1 MIPGP
6 MELAQETLLPQRTL
20 FRKGAAL
27 NLAEESLEFGNG
39 GLVVHGRSLE
49 ANGWKEKIMS
59 RFPAASGTTSFCRDG
74 GEPDL
79 DEIERVIG
87 AAKKAGARWIAG
99 VGGGSVLDLAKAA
112 AGLYNASERPRYYQR
127 GGRLEEK
134 GIPFIAVPTTA
145 GTGSE
150 ATANS
155 VIIDSRERSKLSIRD
170 KSFLAR
176 TVILDPGLLEG
187 LPPRVL
193 SYAAMDALVQ
203 AYESYISRNATW
215 FSGSLALRAMELVN
229 GNILEAYS
237 SPDEENL
244 SGLLA
249 GSYFAGIALA
259 SSRLGVI
266 HGVAHPLG
274 AIYGLPHGLVCSV
287 CFLPSIKLNREAMGG
302 KYDSMCGV
310 LGQDLSRR
318 VGELLAALGIA
329 SPFKGGKFERR
340 DKIIGETLSSGST
353 AANPKK
359 IGKEDVEFIL
369 EEISRGE

>member
-20 FRKGAAL
+20 FQKGAAL
-27 NLAEESLEFGNG
+27 RLAEESLEFGDR

-59 RFPAASGTTSFCRDG
+59 RFPGSSGTTSFCRDG

-79 DEIERVIG
+79 DEIERVIK

-112 AGLYNASERPRYYQR
+112 AGLYNASQRPQYYQR

-134 GIPFIAVPTTA
+134 GIPFVAVPTTA

-155 VIIDSRERSKLSIRD
+155 VIIDSRENSKLSIRD
-170 KSFLAR
+170 RSFLAR

-215 FSGSLALRAMELVN
+215 FSESLAKRAMELVN

-274 AIYGLPHGLVCSV
+274 AIYGLPHGLLCSV
-287 CFLPSIKLNREAMGG
+287 CFPPSIKLNREAMGK
-302 KYDSMCGV
+302 KYDVMSV
-310 LGQDLSRR
+310 LLGRDLLQRAR
-318 VGELLAALGIA
+318 ELIAALGIT
-329 SPFKGGKFERR
+329 SPFNGGEFEKR
-340 DKIIGETLSSGST
+340 DKIIDGTLSSGST

-359 IGKEDVEFIL
+359 VGKEDVEFIL
-369 EEISRGE
+369 KEISRGE